1 MNTKYI
7 YNQKEKC
14 VQIERTYQLNLNIT
28 KDRKT
33 IIIQKERL
41 TSSQESESH
50 FTHDTHFK
58 LTGADVDKQLSNV
71 KHKGFEVT
79 DGCNLA
85 CTYCAYGKYYND
97 YDIRRNEKIDFK
109 KATLFLDFLLDK
121 LHSPSN
127 ENKVNEIYISFYGG
141 EPLLNFEFIEK
152 MVLYTQHQ
160 QTSSLV
166 FHYMMTTN
174 AILLKKHISFLVAH
188 DFRLTISL
196 DGSSINEGYRK
207 FSNGKPSFDLVFNNV
222 KYAQKAYPDYFTKR
236 VNFNSVMHN
245 LNSVQD
251 VFSFIYEEFGKIPNF
266 SNLNPTGIK
275 PSYQQEFDEMSKTNW
290 LDIDPKVEK
299 SIREVLGLEYGE
311 YKRLQKFILN
321 YCGNLYDNYNYLLV
335 RDTCAEKLPTGTC
348 FPFSRRIFMT
358 VNNKIFPCE
367 RIGHQYF
374 LGLVTNEG
382 VQIDCEYIAHKYNTY
397 YNKLNNQCSRCYFRQ
412 HCSQCMFSIEDLDT
426 NPVCNQI
433 ADQQKFERYMQAN
446 MSLLREQ
453 PFLYNRMMKEIIIE
467 K

>member
-1 MNTKYI
+1 
-7 YNQKEKC
+7 
-14 VQIERTYQLNLNIT
+14 
-28 KDRKT
+28 
-33 IIIQKERL
+33 
-41 TSSQESESH
+41 
-50 FTHDTHFK
+50 
-58 LTGADVDKQLSNV
+58 
-71 KHKGFEVT
+71 
-79 DGCNLA
+79 
-85 CTYCAYGKYYND
+85 
-97 YDIRRNEKIDFK
+97 
-109 KATLFLDFLLDK
+109 
-121 LHSPSN
+121 
-127 ENKVNEIYISFYGG
+127 
-141 EPLLNFEFIEK
+141 
-152 MVLYTQHQ
+152 
-160 QTSSLV
+160 
-166 FHYMMTTN
+166 MTTN

-251 VFSFIYEEFGKIPNF
+251 VFSFIYEEFGKISNF
-266 SNLNPTGIK
+266 SNLNPSGIK

-367 RIGHQYF
+367 RIGHQYS

-382 VQIDCEYIAHKYNTY
+382 VQIDCVYIPHKYNTY

-412 HCSQCMFSIEDLDT
+412 YCSQCMFSIEDLDMV
-426 NPVCNQI
+426 NAMRFCIPIRPIYVV
-433 ADQQKFERYMQAN
+433 F
-446 MSLLREQ
+446 
-453 PFLYNRMMKEIIIE
+453 
-467 K
+467 